1 MISALRRRLA
11 LTFGLLTSLVLVSM
25 LAITCYL
32 SRSEYLMSQEALYQT
47 QLQTITSQLQQS
59 SSLNDSWLN
68 QISRDQNAFFYVEW
82 DDVPLHFSS
91 ISTRSYERTA
101 LLEALHQASAR
112 LEIARGSAGEAT
124 ISLTAAGRQYQA
136 TICATSDYLLYYCQ
150 DRSGQSA
157 HLAEMARTYLL
168 LGVIGVS
175 ALLAV
180 SWLLSRLATRPTAEA
195 VRGQQEFVAAAS
207 HELRG
212 PLTVI
217 RASLYTLRQSV
228 PEETGLR
235 QLDLADQEAE
245 RMGRL
250 ISDLLTLA
258 GEGSA
263 RWSLQPQAVELETV
277 CIRLYELFLPSAAGS
292 GHPLRLLLPEEP
304 LPVIQSDQERL
315 VQLLSVL
322 LSNAVDHTPD
332 GPPVELQAQRKGAH
346 VLLSVID
353 HGPGIPDS
361 EKEAVFRRFYRADR
375 SRTDKRH
382 FGLGL
387 AIASELASLLGGQL
401 TLTDTPGGGAT
412 FSLRLSVGKIRAKA
426 VSAQKRRPL
435 FPGTGKTS

>member
-1 MISALRRRLA
+1 MIAALRRRLA

-25 LAITCYL
+25 LAVTCYL
-32 SRSEYLMSQEALYQT
+32 ARAEYLMSQEALYQT
-47 QLQTITSQLQQS
+47 QLQTITSQLRPS
-59 SSLNDSWLN
+59 SSLSDSWLN
-68 QISRDQNAFFYVEW
+68 QIARDQNAFFYVEW
-82 DDVPLHFSS
+82 NDVPLHFSAV
-91 ISTRSYERTA
+91 STRSDERIT
-101 LLEALHQASAR
+101 LLAELRRISAR
-112 LEIARGSAGEAT
+112 LEIIRGNPGEAT
-124 ISLTAAGRQYQA
+124 VSLHTAGHQYQA

-150 DRSGQSA
+150 DLSGQSA
-157 HLAEMARTYLL
+157 HLAGMTRTYLL
-168 LGVIGVS
+168 LGVAGVS

-195 VRGQQEFVAAAS
+195 MREQQEFVAAAS

-217 RASLYTLRQSV
+217 RASLYTLRQSL
-228 PEETGLR
+228 PEPAGLH

-258 GEGSA
+258 GEGTA
-263 RWSLQPQAVELETV
+263 RWSLQPRPVDLETV
-277 CIRLYELFLPSAAGS
+277 CIHLYDLFLSRSATS
-292 GHPLRLLLPEEP
+292 GHPQRLLLPEEP

-322 LSNAVDHTPD
+322 LSNAMDHTP
-332 GPPVELQAQRKGAH
+332 GGTPVELAAQRTGGH

-353 HGPGIPDS
+353 HGPGIPDE
-361 EKEAVFRRFYRADR
+361 EKEAVFRRFYRADP
-375 SRTDKRH
+375 SRTDKQH

-387 AIASELASLLGGQL
+387 AIARELAGLLGGRL

-412 FSLRLSVGKIRAKA
+412 FSLRLSVGKRKPRQSPSRITRCG
-426 VSAQKRRPL
+426 SP
-435 FPGTGKTS
+435 